1 MAVSA
6 AGLDE
11 EARKYLAWRATKMII
26 PNASKTGREHS
37 SIQSGEGSRGSGT
50 LRNVRWNLVML
61 LSCEQQ
67 HIRQYQANK
76 ANERSE
82 APSKSSYHMLEP
94 TFRSLHSPFLR
105 NNL

>member
-1 MAVSA
+1 
-6 AGLDE
+6 
-11 EARKYLAWRATKMII
+11 
-26 PNASKTGREHS
+26 
-37 SIQSGEGSRGSGT
+37 
-50 LRNVRWNLVML
+50 ML